1 MKRIV
6 SVITAPSGKVISVTE
21 DRHEARQLVRELN
34 EGVQMRVTH
43 PDYKDLY
50 HLQYHAIEEAI

>member
-34 EGVQMRVTH
+34 ESVQTRITH
-43 PDYKDLY
+43 PKYEDLY
-50 HLQYHAIEEAI
+50 HLRSFAIEEEA